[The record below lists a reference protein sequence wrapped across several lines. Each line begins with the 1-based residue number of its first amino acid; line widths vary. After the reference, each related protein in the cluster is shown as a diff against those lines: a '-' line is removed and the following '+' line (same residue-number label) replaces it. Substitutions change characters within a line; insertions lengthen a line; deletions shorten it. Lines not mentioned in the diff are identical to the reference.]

1 VNEVRSGG
9 PHSIDRNLCSVL
21 SPAAA
26 NGSRLRIW
34 LAYKLSRYTGYYCME
49 KINNKLHCYTDDYKQ
64 RNRKMSQM

>member
-1 VNEVRSGG
+1 
-9 PHSIDRNLCSVL
+9 VL